1 MGPDKC
7 IFFPLFNQP
16 FLSPLSSHMSACIS
30 PICLP
35 LALFTLILWHLSLYS
50 VATNLKPLPPISLGA
65 VVLLISP
72 LSTKLAS
79 LSLSL
84 SVLVAMFLTVVGCW
98 WLVVGGGRF
107 VTVVVV
113 DWFFH
118 FILYIYIFWW
128 GGHEPWWVVTRFFYF
143 VYIYIWFFNIILIF
157 VYIILMYRIE

>member
-50 VATNLKPLPPISLGA
+50 VATNLKPKPLPPISLGA
-65 VVLLISP
+65 VVLRIYP
-72 LSTKLAS
+72 LSTKLASLSLAWSRRAANLSSFHQIGLSLS

-84 SVLVAMFLTVVGCW
+84 SVLVAMFLTVVSC
-98 WLVVGGGRF
+98 
-107 VTVVVV
+107 
-113 DWFFH
+113 
-118 FILYIYIFWW
+118 
-128 GGHEPWWVVTRFFYF
+128 
-143 VYIYIWFFNIILIF
+143 
-157 VYIILMYRIE
+157 